1 MHRSLYEPAYM
12 SSEAASLL
20 RGLLQREP
28 PKRLGYGPKGSE
40 DIMAHAFFRPL
51 NWGRLLRREM
61 ASPFR
66 PSVNHADRC
75 GCFPTWH
82 WMDRLC
88 LPDLCVTCLVLNHND
103 VTV

>member
-1 MHRSLYEPAYM
+1 M

-28 PKRLGYGPKGSE
+28 PKRLGYGAKGSE

-61 ASPFR
+61 KSPFR
-66 PSVNHADRC
+66 PSVNHADRR
-75 GCFPTWH
+75 GRLPAWLQ
-82 WMDRLC
+82 MDGLC
-88 LPDLCVTCLVLNHND
+88 LPGLCCQSWKTGARP
-103 VTV
+103 